1 MKLGRAGRAKTNEAK
16 SSNNQFVQKVSVM
29 LTKIKAFSTKIQN
42 ASTTVAQKISAASI
56 APTESQARAALFIA
70 GIAILG
76 FGLSHDVIAQVAG
89 REAEIQYNDTRIS
102 NAVNAIMTYLE
113 GSFGALI
120 MAASGVGAIMS
131 AAFGQYKAAL
141 SLMVVAVG
149 SFILRSLISTFFNDE
164 NVQA

>member
-1 MKLGRAGRAKTNEAK
+1 M
-16 SSNNQFVQKVSVM
+16 FI
-29 LTKIKAFSTKIQN
+29 KIKN
-42 ASTTVAQKISAASI
+42 ASVTLAQKIAAAKVS
-56 APTESQARAALFIA
+56 PTEAQARTALFIA
-70 GIAILG
+70 GVSLLAL
-76 FGLSHDVIAQVAG
+76 GLSADVVAQG
-89 REAEIQYNDTRIS
+89 GFTQTNYNDVKIA

-149 SFILRSLISTFFNDE
+149 AFILRSLISTFFNDMGI
-164 NVQA
+164 QQ

>member
-1 MKLGRAGRAKTNEAK
+1 
-16 SSNNQFVQKVSVM
+16 M
-29 LTKIKAFSTKIQN
+29 LTKIKAFSTNVKN
-42 ASTTVAQKISAASI
+42 ASVTVAQKMSASSI
-56 APTESQARAALFIA
+56 APTESQARAVLFIV

-76 FGLSHDVIAQVAG
+76 FGLSHEVSAQIG